1 MKDDQSNA
9 RAARDFF
16 IIAIRMSD
24 SEHND
29 DFEPSDEELTEL
41 SVAVGAI
48 HSEAEG
54 AALKNG
60 QSRSTASAAGVAAAK
75 AAEAGY
81 YRAREEGFSRKA
93 ADFAAYAA
101 GDAIVAGKSP
111 TEAAAAGDA
120 AGKAAEAALSPCK
133 SDIATQT
140 ESNTAMQSAAASDNA
155 GASAMMSRSGK
166 ESDDEE
172 DEPLSE
178 RKKRMKL
185 KQQHGRAVTSSGG
198 IAPAEASASSAAA
211 PARRPS
217 LASAKGKRR
226 PAPPAPEAVAAVAW
240 VGGCRRTEGCVK
252 EFRHR
257 GSCRV
262 AAFEEV
268 EYEVESIL
276 DERGAARRGETQFLV
291 KWKGWPVEDATWEDP
306 ESLSGA
312 QEVVQEWWDKGQAGE
327 SVAEPRGA
335 VGPRAAAPQGR

>member
-198 IAPAEASASSAAA
+198 IAPADVD
-211 PARRPS
+211 RDVGGVQQRP
-217 LASAKGKRR
+217 RHR
-226 PAPPAPEAVAAVAW
+226 PQPKWCRWHDTNLEVGAAVGGDREGACCSLPHHRRELTSA
-240 VGGCRRTEGCVK
+240 GSDLSHDPDGCRG
-252 EFRHR
+252 
-257 GSCRV
+257 
-262 AAFEEV
+262 
-268 EYEVESIL
+268 L
-276 DERGAARRGETQFLV
+276 
-291 KWKGWPVEDATWEDP
+291 
-306 ESLSGA
+306 
-312 QEVVQEWWDKGQAGE
+312 
-327 SVAEPRGA
+327 
-335 VGPRAAAPQGR
+335 